1 MGIARRLQR
10 QSPELNAT
18 ELCYPSAGET
28 YNIGT
33 ERERSVLEV
42 AQDIAKHFGLAE
54 DKVVFVKDR
63 AFNDRYV
70 LILVCLVCFSALTTS
85 RGLHCSQK
93 LSLFSLVLVC
103 GGSTGFWRI
112 F

>member
-1 MGIARRLQR
+1 M
-10 QSPELNAT
+10 P
-18 ELCYPSAGET
+18 PAGET

-63 AFNDRYV
+63 AFNDR
-70 LILVCLVCFSALTTS
+70 
-85 RGLHCSQK
+85 
-93 LSLFSLVLVC
+93 
-103 GGSTGFWRI
+103 
-112 F
+112 